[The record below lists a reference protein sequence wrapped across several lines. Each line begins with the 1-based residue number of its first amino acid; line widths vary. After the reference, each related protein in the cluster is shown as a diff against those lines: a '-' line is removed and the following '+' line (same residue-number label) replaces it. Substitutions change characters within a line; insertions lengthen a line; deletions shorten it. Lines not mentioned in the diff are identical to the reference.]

1 MLTVLP
7 RPFRH
12 ILFEH
17 PDENLNTIVNNVF
30 DALALLMQDAS
41 KLVAAKRVLLML
53 GPKPSEFD
61 FAPLEELHSQL
72 TQLGAGF
79 AALFE
84 DALES
89 GEIFIESPIRIESYS
104 PALRDRLAPL
114 QIAADKLNELPPGT
128 PAQAARIVLDCL
140 CTLYPE
146 TEVGPWLSGRGC
158 SEEIVRDYL

>member
-17 PDENLNTIVNNVF
+17 PNDNLNTIVNNVF
-30 DALALLMQDAS
+30 DALALLMPDAS
-41 KLVAAKRVLLML
+41 RLVGAKRILLML
-53 GPKPSEFD
+53 GPKPTEFD

-72 TQLGAGF
+72 AQIGPGF

-89 GEIFIESPIRIESYS
+89 GDIFIETPIRVDSYS
-104 PALRDRLAPL
+104 PALRERLAPL
-114 QIAADKLNELPPGT
+114 QAAADELNELPPGT
-128 PAQAARIVLDCL
+128 PAQAARIVLNCL
-140 CTLYPE
+140 CMLYPD
-146 TEVGPWLSGRGC
+146 TELGPWLSGRGC